1 MTNKEKDI
9 LALFNELNSMLY
21 EVLGDC
27 NKALSEN
34 IELKKEIDWFKKYTD
49 ALVEHKDMVCLP
61 ADLKNLR
68 ESNAALATENE
79 ELKKKVET
87 LNGIIAQAWF
97 TDVEEKNKQIDYLL
111 KKVEELTRPE
121 PTEEEL
127 NSLFMD
133 KQVNPKDIEFDG
145 DKLVD
150 SVEEAASNLKYFNAT
165 TGKWYNA
172 VLMQKDPEILALKDT
187 KPKLKSLKQH
197 NDSKLT
203 NVFGVNSKN
212 SGFACPICTSELI
225 YTNPDLM
232 LTSHPPKREVRCSNC
247 KHIDY
252 VY

>member
-1 MTNKEKDI
+1 M
-9 LALFNELNSMLY
+9 FNELNSMLY
-21 EVLGDC
+21 EVMGDF
-27 NKALSEN
+27 NKAWAEN
-34 IELKKEIDWFKKYTD
+34 IELKKEVAWFKKYTD

-79 ELKKKVET
+79 ELKKQVDS
-87 LNGIIAQAWF
+87 LNEVITQAWF
-97 TDVEEKNKQIDYLL
+97 TDVEEKDKQIEYLL
-111 KKVEELTRPE
+111 KRVKELTGPE

-172 VLMQKDPEILALKDT
+172 VLMQKDPEILALKDPE
-187 KPKLKSLKQH
+187 PKLKSIKEH
-197 NDSKLT
+197 NNRFTKEISFST
-203 NVFGVNSKN
+203 GI
-212 SGFACPICTSELI
+212 ACPKCGSELM
-225 YTNPDLM
+225 YVDQNLL
-232 LTSHPPKREVRCSNC
+232 LTSPPQRRVQCSKCN
-247 KHIDY
+247 HIDY
-252 VY
+252 ILV